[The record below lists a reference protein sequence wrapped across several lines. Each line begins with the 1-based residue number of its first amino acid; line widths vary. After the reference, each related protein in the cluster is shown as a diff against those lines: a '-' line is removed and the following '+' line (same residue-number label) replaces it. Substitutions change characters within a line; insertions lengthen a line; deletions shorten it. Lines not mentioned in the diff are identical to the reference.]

1 MSSRRIRRAKACTES
16 SQSETLSHA
25 VPRARPST
33 RLRVFPVWP
42 GPQNLLRPVLA
53 DLNAVFTQCLSRTST
68 LSISVFLTAHPLVSV
83 CFSHLLSLAVT
94 SRHASSRHVASRR
107 VASRLV
113 SSRLVSAFSL
123 SLSFSLSLC
132 LDLSPTQPL
141 PCTVQRSD

>member
-1 MSSRRIRRAKACTES
+1 MHGVVAVRNSEPRRAPRQTEHEAEGVS
-16 SQSETLSHA
+16 
-25 VPRARPST
+25 
-33 RLRVFPVWP
+33 VWP

-94 SRHASSRHVASRR
+94 SRHASSRHVTSRR

-113 SSRLVSAFSL
+113 SSRFVSAFSLSL

-141 PCTVQRSD
+141 PCTAAQ